1 MILRRMQYELAARA
15 VAPFLAALDDW
26 RASRRPRSKRENPF
40 APPLEALAAL
50 KSLMLAHYYGG
61 RYADGAVP
69 VAWVT
74 SGFPVE
80 VLRPFGY
87 HTVYPENHA
96 AMCGVKRMVPE
107 LSDAVEAQGYSR
119 DLCSYVRADLG
130 SLETGRS
137 PVGRLPRPDLLA
149 CCTNICQ
156 TVLYWYRDLAR
167 RFDVPLVLIDTP
179 FQYGEQAEEHQ
190 HRYVADQLEEAIVVA
205 ERVSKRRYDPDALTK
220 ALALGREGSRLWAEC
235 LATAQ
240 AKPAPWTG
248 VDGFFHL
255 GPVVTMRGTEE
266 CNAYYRLLL
275 DELRDRVAKGIG
287 GLRGEER
294 HRLLWDN
301 LPVWYATREITTL
314 LAQGGFN
321 FVCTT
326 YTNAWAETTHLID
339 PADPFCSAARSYS
352 GIILNRDL
360 PNKLRL
366 MGRLAKEFQAD
377 GAVLHSDRSCKPYS
391 IGQVDLKDRL
401 AEAFGLRT
409 LMLEADH
416 NDHRSWASE
425 LASNRL
431 SAFMESFA

>member
-1 MILRRMQYELAARA
+1 
-15 VAPFLAALDDW
+15 
-26 RASRRPRSKRENPF
+26 
-40 APPLEALAAL
+40 
-50 KSLMLAHYYGG
+50 MLAHYYGG

-96 AMCGVKRMVPE
+96 AICGVKRMVPE

-130 SLETGRS
+130 SIERGNRRSAGS
-137 PVGRLPRPDLLA
+137 PVPTCSPAAPTSVRRSSTG
-149 CCTNICQ
+149 TG
-156 TVLYWYRDLAR
+156 TWRD
-167 RFDVPLVLIDTP
+167 RFGVPLVMIDTP

-190 HRYVADQLEEAIVVA
+190 HRYVAEQLEEAIGVA
-205 ERVSKRRYDPDALTK
+205 ERVSKRRYDPEALTK
-220 ALALGREGSRLWAEC
+220 ALTLGREGSQLWAEC
-235 LATAQ
+235 LATAK

-339 PADPFCSAARSYS
+339 PADPFRSAARSYS

-366 MGRLAKEFQAD
+366 MGRLAKEFGAD